1 VNKYTYQTHPDVA
14 NCDLQ
19 VSERNIPLASN
30 KNILLAQFG
39 QCGTACNHKTRRRY
53 TKAYDIEALAVYI
66 FRTNGKGLTF
76 NDLLLNGIATR
87 KQQAQVTL
95 KYCFRRNVLFVLRGC
110 KPQQYYPTCLKSE
123 ILKKNIPIEPTGVR
137 LLKDSLFRDNKT
149 ANRDVGSCAR
159 TESMIAQTLEG
170 YVLPLLPK
178 APLHIHKLQFKV
190 KIPAEY
196 YQGIPLAI
204 APWNKSKEYEEII
217 GTTHARYC
225 FYANGTVMVSTESS
239 NNPFKLEN
247 DCDLGIIIAFFGQL
261 RDRLIV
267 FLRDRHERVVPGIM
281 EWVLTQ
287 WDVNKDIRISDLFHY
302 SSINIQVKHLTHLFR
317 IYFKSMGKETVCRVE
332 ESCTSKGSYA
342 IETIN
347 TILNPCE
354 RLEKKIDKMM
364 ERLIH

>member
-1 VNKYTYQTHPDVA
+1 VA
-14 NCDLQ
+14 NCDLR
-19 VSERNIPLASN
+19 VSGRNIPLASN

-39 QCGTACNHKTRRRY
+39 QCGTTYNYRTRTRRRY
-53 TKAYDIEALAVYI
+53 TKAHDIEALAVNKY
-66 FRTNGKGLTF
+66 RTNGKGLTV
-76 NDLLLNGIATR
+76 NDLLSKGVVSH
-87 KQQAQVTL
+87 KKQAQITI
-95 KYCFRRNVLFVLRGC
+95 KHCFGRDILFILRSC

-123 ILKKNIPIEPTGVR
+123 IKKNIPIEPTGVR
-137 LLKDSLFRDNKT
+137 LLKDGLFRGNKT
-149 ANRDVGSCAR
+149 AHRDVGSCAR
-159 TESMIAQTLEG
+159 TESIIVQTLEG

-196 YQGIPLAI
+196 YQGIPLAV
-204 APWNKSKEYEEII
+204 APWNKGKEHEEII
-217 GTTHARYC
+217 GNFHARYR

-239 NNPFKLEN
+239 NNPFKLE
-247 DCDLGIIIAFFGQL
+247 DDSDLGSIMAFFGQL

-267 FLRDRHERVVPGIM
+267 FLGDRHERIVPGIM
-281 EWVLTQ
+281 KWELAQ
-287 WDVNKDIRISDLFHY
+287 WDVNKDDRISDLFHC

-332 ESCTSKGSYA
+332 ESCTSKGSSNA

-347 TILNPCE
+347 TILNPYE